1 MYQINGRN
9 IVDEYE
15 LTPRDRRASFYRKA
29 IVYKLEDGTEAL
41 RSYDTIVMTRDTN
54 GVLHR
59 HWDAWSATTGRHIA
73 SYCGL
78 GKKDWMKMDVEDI
91 SDVLPEGKYRMGPS
105 LTYGYG
111 PYIW

>member
-9 IVDEYE
+9 IIGEYE
-15 LTPRDRRASFYRKA
+15 LTPRDSHASFYRKA
-29 IVYKLEDGTEAL
+29 VVYKLEDGTEAL

-59 HWDAWSATTGRHIA
+59 HWSDWSATTGRHIA

-78 GKKDWMKMDVEDI
+78 GA
-91 SDVLPEGKYRMGPS
+91 
-105 LTYGYG
+105 
-111 PYIW
+111 